1 MPGAAVGR
9 LVETFF
15 TYTRKLILVF
25 AFAAGVAVLV
35 MMSVTV
41 ADVVLRVFNVG
52 IVGAYDIVRVAGVV
66 AIACGLP
73 YVTAVKGHIAIE
85 FFYQNLNRI
94 GRILVD
100 TVFRFAALLLFG
112 FLIYKCIYYGI
123 SLYTSGEVM
132 PTLRIP
138 VFWIPFLI
146 SFNLLLVF
154 LAVFYHLLRPGK
166 EMVKP

>member
-1 MPGAAVGR
+1 MPGVSAGG
-9 LVETFF
+9 LIETLFS
-15 TYTRKLILVF
+15 YTRKVILFF
-25 AFAAGVAVLV
+25 AIAAGVAVLV
-35 MMSVTV
+35 MMGVTV
-41 ADVVLRVFNVG
+41 ADVVLRAFNIG

-85 FFYQNLNRI
+85 FFYQNLNRA
-94 GRILVD
+94 GRIIVD
-100 TVFRFAALLLFG
+100 TVFRLAALLLFG
-112 FLIYKCIYYGI
+112 FLVYKSIDYGI
-123 SLYTSGEVM
+123 SLYASGEVM

-154 LAVFYHLLRPGK
+154 VAIFYHLLKPGK